1 MRDHDDEVKAL
12 GLEILGVSMDS
23 VRSNQKFAE
32 KNDFP
37 FLLLSDVDKTVCI
50 AYGAATS
57 PSDAFALRISYI
69 IGPDGTIEHAYDK
82 VSPKTHLDV
91 ILKDLAAA

>member
-12 GLEILGVSMDS
+12 GLVILGVSVDS
-23 VRSNQKFAE
+23 VRSNKKFAD

-37 FLLLSDVDKTVCI
+37 FLLLSDSDRKTCI

-57 PSDAFALRISYI
+57 ADAAFALRISYI
-69 IGPDGTIEHAYDK
+69 IGPDGTIEHVYEK

-91 ILKDLAAA
+91 ILKDLA